1 MGYSKE
7 QAERVLQ
14 ENPEI
19 DGSMRSYFQ
28 AIVEGTLPEYYL
40 DLFTHKKTDYSD
52 ESPSVDVRTLID
64 DPHRLTKY
72 KCQGN
77 YVVGLSLSL
86 QQAVSDGII
95 TDGGL
100 KRKIEDFRN
109 SDLDFQVGDPNNSS
123 RINRINGILDKTLG
137 HISSKVR

>member
-19 DGSMRSYFQ
+19 DGSMRTYFQ

-52 ESPSVDVRTLID
+52 ELPSVDVRTLID
-64 DPHRLTKY
+64 DPQRLTKY

-86 QQAVSDGII
+86 QQAMSDGVIS
-95 TDGGL
+95 DGGL
-100 KRKIEDFRN
+100 KRKIEGFIK
-109 SDLDFQVGDPNNSS
+109 SDLDFQVGDPNNNS
-123 RINRINGILDKTLG
+123 RINHINEILNKTLT
-137 HISSKVR
+137 HISSKRR